1 MLVVLAAASET
12 DESGLVAT
20 LLGIALV
27 VIFISF
33 FFFVMRWQIR
43 LFNDLRDSL
52 RRIAD
57 AIEALAQR
65 R

>member
-1 MLVVLAAASET
+1 MLVLIAASSAT
-12 DESGLVAT
+12 NDSGLMAA

-27 VIFISF
+27 VVFITF

-57 AIEALAQR
+57 AIEAIAQR

>member
-1 MLVVLAAASET
+1 MLVVLAAASGN
-12 DESGLVAT
+12 DEPGLVGV
-20 LLGIALV
+20 LIGIAFA
-27 VIFISF
+27 VIFLAF

-43 LFNDLRDSL
+43 LYNDLRDSL

-57 AIEALAQR
+57 AIEAIAQR

>member
-1 MLVVLAAASET
+1 MLVLIAVASET
-12 DESGLVAT
+12 SDSGLMAA
-20 LLGIALV
+20 LLGIAVV

-57 AIEALAQR
+57 AIEAIAQR